1 VDDVAALA
9 IGVRARDAAT
19 VHVSANM
26 HSTDLSFFIDF
37 LLREVSDWTSVKL
50 PSRQNKPYE
59 TALTESGKGP
69 RNISFSELEV
79 LC

>member
-37 LLREVSDWTSVKL
+37 LLREVSD
-50 PSRQNKPYE
+50 
-59 TALTESGKGP
+59 
-69 RNISFSELEV
+69 
-79 LC
+79 